1 MRIDLF
7 TSTAIVACWA
17 CAGTAGAQTVIDTK
31 VTTGVR
37 TSTVKAG
44 GPDAIRISAT
54 GSVMPAGGIAVAVD
68 SVHGVTNE
76 GTIQIVDANDATGIA
91 AAAGMGGGITNRG
104 KIIVDEAYT
113 PTDADK
119 DGDVDGPL
127 AQGRGRFGIRTDGA
141 YAGTIANA
149 AGGTIAIEGNDSAGI
164 RLGGALTGNLD
175 QSGGITITGDRSVGV
190 QAGDISGNVRLAG
203 SIGATGQGAAG
214 ARIDGA
220 VGGALVVQGR
230 ISATGYRSIT
240 LPVATDKLDADDL
253 LQGGSA
259 VTIAG
264 NVAGGIVFAVPP
276 VESDAASTDDDKDG
290 IPDKDEG
297 AAEVVSYGAAPGVVV
312 GSATRAVAIG
322 AVAGRSDGF
331 GLVVDGSIAG
341 SGVYAGVAGN
351 GLVIGGQGQAVSIAG
366 GLGVAGRVQAQ
377 SNGGAATAIRIGSG
391 ASVPKLVIGGGVTA
405 AGGGTA
411 GVQSTAILIDAGANV
426 QAIRVTGTVGATA
439 SAAEGS
445 AAAIRDRS
453 GTVRL
458 IENEGVI
465 SAGGALATSDRN
477 VAIDLSAA
485 TGDVIVRQT
494 GGTGAAIGGDILLGG
509 GNDRVEIG
517 AGRVLGNVRLG
528 AGSDLLILSG
538 SALQAGVADFGG
550 GADRLQ
556 ISDTAQFIGSLTN
569 AGGLAA
575 TVSGGTLQVT
585 ARSTIASLA
594 VTGKGTLGVTLGS
607 ATRTAAALSVTGT
620 AQFGSGT
627 TLAVSVGSIAD
638 AIGRHIAVEAGTL
651 AGSDLPTLATT
662 TLPFLYKGTLA
673 RSGNSLTVDISRK
686 TAAELE
692 LNRPQS
698 ALYDAAYAAL
708 AGDAKLGSVFLGL
721 TDGAAFRATL
731 AQMLPDQAAGP
742 FEMVTMGSRAT
753 ARMIA
758 DPDGYFHERGKWAYW
773 IAPTGWRSKGD
784 TGSGAGY
791 DISGW
796 GMSGGAEIH
805 TDMGNFGLTLGYLDG
820 GDKVPD
826 SANRID
832 SRQIEAGGY
841 WRGMWGGLAAHAR
854 GSWARIDFDGTR
866 RFRGLTTANEAVDR
880 SVKSDWKGD
889 LASFAA
895 GASYEVS
902 TSRWFLRPIVAVDYY
917 RLSESAHAEKDA
929 AGTGF
934 ALSIGS
940 RTSDELAATGSV
952 AAGFDMFSVSRDFM
966 GRRLGEGWFRLE
978 AEAGRREIV
987 GGGLGATT
995 AQFASGQRFTIEGA
1009 ERDSGWI
1016 GRVRALGGSDS
1027 VRLAGEVSA
1036 EERGGETALAVRGSL
1051 RVTLF

>member
-1 MRIDLF
+1 MRVQLF
-7 TSTAIVACWA
+7 TSTAIVACCAWA
-17 CAGTAGAQTVIDTK
+17 GAAGAQTVIDTK
-31 VTTGVR
+31 ITTVLR
-37 TSTVKAG
+37 TATVKAG
-44 GPDAIRISAT
+44 GPDAIRIAAT
-54 GSVMPAGGIAVAVD
+54 GSVTPVGGIAVTVD

-76 GTIQIVDANDATGIA
+76 GTIQIGDANDVTGIA
-91 AAAGMGGGITNRG
+91 AAAGTGGGIANRG
-104 KIIVDEAYT
+104 KIILDEAYV

-119 DGDVDGPL
+119 DGDLDGPL

-149 AGGTIAIEGNDSAGI
+149 LGGTIAIEGNDSAGI
-164 RLGGALTGNLD
+164 RLGGRLTGNLD
-175 QSGGITITGDRSVGV
+175 QSGGIGVTGDRSVGV
-190 QAGDISGNVRLAG
+190 HAGDVSGNVRLAG
-203 SIGATGQGAAG
+203 SIGVTGQGAVG

-230 ISATGYRSIT
+230 VSATGYRSIT
-240 LPVATDKLDADDL
+240 VPATTDKLDADDL

-259 VTIAG
+259 ILIAG
-264 NVAGGIVFAVPP
+264 DVAGGIVFAVPP

-290 IPDKDEG
+290 IADKDEG
-297 AAEVVSYGAAPGVVV
+297 SAEVVSYGAAPAVVV
-312 GSATRAVAIG
+312 GSAMRAVTIG
-322 AVAGRSDGF
+322 AVAGRSDGI
-331 GLVVDGSIAG
+331 GLVVDGTIAG

-366 GLGVAGRVQAQ
+366 GLAVTGRVQAQ

-391 ASVPKLVIGGGVTA
+391 ANVPRIVVGGGVSA

-458 IENEGVI
+458 IENEGTI

-509 GNDRVEIG
+509 GNDRVEIN
-517 AGRVLGNVRLG
+517 AGRVLGNMRLG
-528 AGSDLLILSG
+528 GGADLLILSG
-538 SALQAGVADFGG
+538 SALHAGVADFGG

-556 ISDTAQFIGSLTN
+556 IRDTAQFVGSLTN

-575 TVSGGTLQVT
+575 TVNGGTLQLT

-620 AQFGSGT
+620 AQFESGT
-627 TLAVSVGSIAD
+627 TLAVSVGSISD
-638 AIGRHIAVEAGTL
+638 AVGRHIALDAGVL
-651 AGSDLPTLATT
+651 AGDLPTLATKA
-662 TLPFLYKGTLA
+662 LPFLYKGTLA
-673 RSGNSLTVDISRK
+673 RSGNSLTVDIARK

-698 ALYDAAYAAL
+698 ALYDAAYTAL

-721 TDGAAFRATL
+721 SDGAAFRATL

-742 FEMVTMGSRAT
+742 FEMVTMASRAT

-758 DPDGYFHERGKWAYW
+758 DPDGYFHERGTWAYW

-784 TGSGAGY
+784 ADSGAGY

-841 WRGMWGGLAAHAR
+841 WRGLWGGLAAHAR
-854 GSWARIDFDGTR
+854 GSYARIDFDGTR

-929 AGTGF
+929 SGTGF
-934 ALSIGS
+934 ALSVGS

-952 AAGFDMFSVSRDFM
+952 AAGFDVFSVSRDFM

-995 AQFASGQRFTIEGA
+995 AQFASGPRFTIDGA

-1027 VRLAGEVSA
+1027 VRLVGEVSA
-1036 EERGGETALAVRGSL
+1036 EERGGNKALAVRGSL